1 MSSKENMKESFAGES
16 QAFQK
21 YTAFAKKA
29 DEEGFKGAAK
39 LFRAAAAAE
48 KNHAQSQLRI
58 LGLLNSTAD
67 NLKAGIEGETYEFTH
82 MYPGF
87 IESSKE
93 EGDSAS
99 QRAFYLAN
107 EAEKAHAALYQDAL
121 SDLSA
126 DSDYYVCSVCG
137 YIHKKEA
144 PEKCPVCGAP
154 QSKFNNIG

>member
-1 MSSKENMKESFAGES
+1 MTSKENMKESFAGES

-29 DEEGFKGAAK
+29 DEEGLKGAAK

-48 KNHAQSQLRI
+48 SIHAQSQLRI
-58 LGLLNSTAD
+58 LGLLNSTEE
-67 NLKAGIEGETYEFTH
+67 NLKAGIAGETYEFTQ

-87 IESSKE
+87 IDTARE
-93 EGDSAS
+93 EGDSSS
-99 QRAFYLAN
+99 QRAFSLAN

-121 SDLSA
+121 NDLSD
-126 DSDYYVCSVCG
+126 DSDYYVCTVCG

-154 QSKFNNIG
+154 QSKFNNVG